1 MFQKGDA
8 RPAGA
13 GMQSGQKIR
22 RTADTEAALGR
33 VQEKYGCVLEAL
45 AEIAFDANND
55 ISVRVQCLKE
65 LASYQHAKR
74 KSIEVSG
81 QIDDNRETRYALI
94 EQISTRHR
102 EMASNL
108 EAAQAAGFRVCD

>member
-13 GMQSGQKIR
+13 GMQTGQKIR

-33 VQEKYGCVLEAL
+33 VQEKYGCVLEAM
-45 AEIAFDANND
+45 AEIAFDPIND

-94 EQISTRHR
+94 EQISTRYG
-102 EMASNL
+102 EMSRKLKDA
-108 EAAQAAGFRVCD
+108 EAAGFKVS

>member
-1 MFQKGDA
+1 MFQKGDT

-13 GMQSGQKIR
+13 GMQTGQKIR

-45 AEIAFDANND
+45 AEIAFDPIND

-81 QIDDNRETRYALI
+81 QLDDNHETRSALI
-94 EQISTRHR
+94 QQITARYG
-102 EMASNL
+102 EMARNL
-108 EAAQAAGFRVCD
+108 KAAEAAGFKVN